1 MKIGRNNPCVFV
13 ILQGM
18 GRRTPMSNI
27 YDTANAI
34 ERDLRKAE
42 QYTDLKEAYKTIQ
55 EDEEA
60 NAILTEFQT
69 LQQTLF
75 QKQQTGQEISEEEAV
90 NAQAVSAK
98 MSENELTQD
107 LMEKERTLNQLL
119 QDINEIIMKP
129 VQEIYTPE

>member
-1 MKIGRNNPCVFV
+1 
-13 ILQGM
+13 
-18 GRRTPMSNI
+18 MSNI

>member
-1 MKIGRNNPCVFV
+1 MKIGRNNLRIFV

-75 QKQQTGQEISEEEAV
+75 QKQQTGQEISEEEAT

-98 MSENELTQD
+98 MSENELTMD

-129 VQEIYTPE
+129 VQEIYMPE